1 MKAED
6 AVKLAEVEL
15 KKMSRRR
22 SPARH
27 PGEPHPDPRARGRG
41 GRRSPIA
48 STGARASPVSSR
60 RAPLT
65 AQRAIATAPVAGCND
80 LSFAAIVKWIR
91 R

>member
-41 GRRSPIA
+41 GGRRSPIA
-48 STGARASPVSSR
+48 SAAARAP
-60 RAPLT
+60 PT
-65 AQRAIATAPVAGCND
+65 AQRAIATAWVAGCND
-80 LSFAAIVKWIR
+80 LSLAAIVRWIR